1 MSLGSNSQTMP
12 KSIKIL
18 KDERQELLILLC
30 EHQFLI
36 SLAGILNAVGGKW
49 TKFKV
54 ILVP

>member
-1 MSLGSNSQTMP
+1 MSLGSNSQTMA

-36 SLAGILNAVGGKW
+36 SWAGILNAVSGKW